1 MARAPK
7 DYAKLF
13 KDAVIQI
20 EQDKEN
26 IFDLRKEV
34 DDIQERYY
42 KLNKEFDK
50 AVAINKQF
58 QETIVEQRG
67 IIHYLETQARILN
80 KKLTEMEKE

>member
-1 MARAPK
+1 MAKAPK
-7 DYAKLF
+7 DYAKLY
-13 KDAVIQI
+13 KAAIIQT
-20 EQDKEN
+20 ERDKEN

-42 KLNKEFDK
+42 GLNKEFDK

-67 IIHYLETQARILN
+67 IINYLESQVSKIN
-80 KKLTEMEKE
+80 KKITELENS

>member
-1 MARAPK
+1 MAKAPK
-7 DYAKLF
+7 DYAKLY
-13 KDAVIQI
+13 KAAIIQT
-20 EQDKEN
+20 ERDKEN

-42 KLNKEFDK
+42 GLNKEFDK

-67 IIHYLETQARILN
+67 IIHYLETQARILDQ
-80 KKLTEMEKE
+80 KLTNMEKE

>member
-20 EQDKEN
+20 ERDKEN

-42 KLNKEFDK
+42 GLNKEFDK

-80 KKLTEMEKE
+80 KKLTETEKK